1 MPRTS
6 GLEEAF
12 FRLWSRL
19 IVPVQRLPLPE
30 REVVFAAPRKW
41 KFDFAWPAAMLAVE
55 IEGGTFIR
63 GRHTRPKGYQQ
74 DCEKYNAAVLRGWRV
89 LRYTRRDLERRPK
102 QVVDEVAQALQRLL
116 GETRGNHGDT
126 ESTED

>member
-1 MPRTS
+1 MLGPPPL
-6 GLEEAF
+6 GNLAF
-12 FRLWSRL
+12 RPLWGHIAL
-19 IVPVQRLPLPE
+19 L
-30 REVVFAAPRKW
+30 
-41 KFDFAWPAAMLAVE
+41 
-55 IEGGTFIR
+55 G
-63 GRHTRPKGYQQ
+63 HTRPKGYQQ